1 MAIKKEIKKSK
12 VAEISVE
19 KQRGRPFAKGVSG
32 NPKGKPKGT
41 RNKATR
47 LAETLLDGQTEKLVG
62 KCVQMALDGDS
73 AAMKVCMD
81 RLIPPRKGRPINLT
95 IPQIKQLGD
104 TSTAMKAVI
113 NAVGE
118 GEVTPNEAQV
128 VSSVIEVYRKVI
140 ETTELESRIIELEK
154 VSNE

>member
-1 MAIKKEIKKSK
+1 MS
-12 VAEISVE
+12 SYH
-19 KQRGRPFAKGVSG
+19 
-32 NPKGKPKGT
+32 
-41 RNKATR
+41 
-47 LAETLLDGQTEKLVG
+47 
-62 KCVQMALDGDS
+62 
-73 AAMKVCMD
+73 
-81 RLIPPRKGRPINLT
+81 NLT
-95 IPQIKQLGD
+95 ISQIERLGD

>member
-1 MAIKKEIKKSK
+1 MIASNLSK
-12 VAEISVE
+12 LEYIFSSQPKRQAS
-19 KQRGRPFAKGVSG
+19 SG
-32 NPKGKPKGT
+32 
-41 RNKATR
+41 A
-47 LAETLLDGQTEKLVG
+47 LIFFVDLKLS
-62 KCVQMALDGDS
+62 M
-73 AAMKVCMD
+73 
-81 RLIPPRKGRPINLT
+81 
-95 IPQIKQLGD
+95 
-104 TSTAMKAVI
+104 AMKAVI